1 MPALALRDTLVT
13 PEEYLAAELLSP
25 IKHEYL
31 GGVVH
36 AMAGA
41 KNIHNEIVGN
51 VFGSLFSRLRG
62 KKCRPY
68 NSDTKVR
75 VRMPNQLRFY
85 YPDVQVFCDPNHK
98 EDSFQDRPVVIV
110 EVLSPSTS
118 RVDESEKLDAY
129 QTIPSL
135 EVYII
140 VDSTHARVLIY
151 RRTATGFTREV
162 FHGLE
167 GSVKLDCI
175 GIELPLSEIYDRTEF
190 PPLEVVE

>member
-1 MPALALRDTLVT
+1 MAAVALHQTLVS
-13 PEEYLAAELLSP
+13 PEEYLAAEERST

-31 GGVVH
+31 GGTVH

-51 VFGSLFSRLRG
+51 VFLALGVRLRG

-75 VRMPNQLRFY
+75 VRLPNQLRFY
-85 YPDVQVFCDPNHK
+85 YPDVQVVCDSNHRD
-98 EDSFQDRPVVIV
+98 ESFQDRPVVIV
-110 EVLSPSTS
+110 EVLSESTR
-118 RVDESEKLDAY
+118 RVDEHEKLEAY
-129 QTIPSL
+129 QTIPTL

-140 VDSTHARVLIY
+140 VDSTLACVTVF
-151 RRTATGFTREV
+151 RRTPTGFVGEV
-162 FHGLE
+162 FKGLE
-167 GSVKLDCI
+167 GSIRLECI
-175 GIELPLSEIYDRTEF
+175 GIELPLAEVYDRTDF

>member
-1 MPALALRDTLVT
+1 MPAFALHETLLT

-25 IKHEYL
+25 VKHEYL

-41 KNIHNEIVGN
+41 KNIHNEITGN
-51 VFGSLFSRLRG
+51 VFLGLGTRLRG

-85 YPDVQVFCDPNHK
+85 YPDVQVVCDPNDQD
-98 EDSFQDRPVVIV
+98 ESFQDRPVVIV
-110 EVLSPSTS
+110 EVLSPSTR

-135 EVYII
+135 EVYLI
-140 VDSTHARVLIY
+140 VDSTHACVVVY

-162 FHGLE
+162 LRGTE
-167 GSVKLDCI
+167 GIINLDCI
-175 GIELPLSEIYDRTEF
+175 GIELPLAEIYDRTDF

>member
-1 MPALALRDTLVT
+1 MPALALNDALVT
-13 PEEYLAAELLSP
+13 PEEYLAGELLSP

-41 KNIHNEIVGN
+41 KNIHNEITGN
-51 VFGSLFSRLRG
+51 VFGSLFGRLRG

-75 VRMPNQLRFY
+75 VLMPNQLRFY
-85 YPDVQVFCDPNHK
+85 YPDAQVVCDPNRGD
-98 EDSFQDRPVVIV
+98 DSFQDRPVVIV
-110 EVLSPSTS
+110 EVLSPSTR
-118 RVDESEKLDAY
+118 RVDEGEKLDAY

-140 VDSTHARVLIY
+140 VDSTHARVVVY
-151 RRTATGFTREV
+151 RRTPAGFAREV
-162 FHGLE
+162 YHGTE
-167 GSVKLDCI
+167 GSIELDCI
-175 GIELPLSEIYDRTEF
+175 GIELPLAEVYDRADF
-190 PPLEVVE
+190 PPLEVVG